1 MGGVPSVPTD
11 PNRSL
16 QVIGAGFARTGT
28 VSMAL
33 ALEKILDGPVC
44 HGGTQLLGREDAY
57 VKKWLAVYAAKND
70 KPKRLAA
77 LREVTRGFVAITDTP
92 GTHFIADLCE
102 IYPDAK
108 VIGWKRDPEKWW
120 KSMEQMIKHAM
131 PGWLRWYLIIMP
143 GWRWFPVI
151 MGEMSKRGREMLKED
166 GYDKGPGP
174 GILEHYYSKVEQVVP
189 ENRMHWVELSDGWG
203 PLCKILDKPV
213 PDCPFPRANDSKA
226 VEETARYVFKRTAMA
241 WMGTLG
247 VLVAVCTLFWHV
259 Y

>member
-57 VKKWLAVYAAKND
+57 VQKWLAVYAAKDN

-92 GTHFIADLCE
+92 GTHFIEDLCE
-102 IYPDAK
+102 IYPDAQ
-108 VIGWKRDPEKWW
+108 VIGWRRDPEKWW

-151 MGEMSKRGREMLKED
+151 MGEMSKRERDLSGS
-166 GYDKGPGP
+166 
-174 GILEHYYSKVEQVVP
+174 GILEHYYSKIERIVP
-189 ENRMHWVELSDGWG
+189 ENRMYWVELSDGWA
-203 PLCKILDKPV
+203 PLCKILDKPI

-226 VEETARYVFKRTAMA
+226 VEETARYVFKRTALA
-241 WMGTLG
+241 WMGLMG
-247 VLVAVCTLFWHV
+247 VLLAVSMFLW
-259 Y
+259 YMY

>member
-11 PNRSL
+11 PDKSL

-44 HGGTQLLGREDAY
+44 HGGTQLLGREDDY
-57 VKKWLAVYAAKND
+57 VQKWLAVYAAKND
-70 KPKRLAA
+70 RSKRLAA
-77 LREVTRGFVAITDTP
+77 LREVTRGFLAITDTP
-92 GTHFIADLCE
+92 GTHFIEELCE
-102 IYPDAK
+102 IYPDAI

-151 MGEMSKRGREMLKED
+151 MREMKLAQMRNL
-166 GYDKGPGP
+166 
-174 GILEHYYSKVEQVVP
+174 GILEHYYSKVEQAVP
-189 ENRMHWVELSDGWG
+189 ENRMHWVELSDGWE

-226 VEETARYVFKRTAMA
+226 VEETARHVFKKTAMA
-241 WMGTLG
+241 WLGILG
-247 VLVAVCTLFWHV
+247 VLVAACTLLW
-259 Y
+259 YIY